1 MEIIVGTSAD
11 VVVIDVMESGGIA
24 TGYWNLD
31 RGNHLRTGYYQS
43 SLYCGNVYPG
53 DLNCDQNLDILDV
66 IFIVNITL
74 EETLST
80 ESSDINNDN
89 STDVL
94 DIVFA
99 VECDSLMTVYL

>member
-1 MEIIVGTSAD
+1 MNIETHTKVIVIIPAYNEEESLSRVVSGVLSAVPAAD

-66 IFIVNITL
+66 IFVVVW
-74 EETLST
+74 LS
-80 ESSDINNDN
+80 IPR
-89 STDVL
+89 
-94 DIVFA
+94 
-99 VECDSLMTVYL
+99 